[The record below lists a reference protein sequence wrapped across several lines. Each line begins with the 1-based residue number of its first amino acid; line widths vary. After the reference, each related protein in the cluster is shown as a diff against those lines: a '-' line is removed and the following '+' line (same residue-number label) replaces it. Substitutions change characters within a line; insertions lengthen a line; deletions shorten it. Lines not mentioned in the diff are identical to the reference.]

1 MDRAARVLWQARS
14 SGVKL
19 VVCESMTGGLLSS
32 LLTDPSGASDVFSF
46 GLVVYSGLAKSSL
59 LGVPNSL
66 LSSKGEVSAEVASSM
81 LRGLLSRAAS
91 SGLTREDGTRVLGLA
106 LTGNAGRDAGRN
118 AGRNNF
124 LSESSHSSKVLG
136 EEVGL
141 LYLAAGFSGC
151 TERIEEHRLAL
162 QGRRALRHLAA
173 KTSLQLLS
181 RLLETSRV

>member
-1 MDRAARVLWQARS
+1 
-14 SGVKL
+14 
-19 VVCESMTGGLLSS
+19 MTGGLLSS

-59 LGVPNSL
+59 LGVPNTL

-106 LTGNAGRDAGRN
+106 LTGNAGRN
-118 AGRNNF
+118 AGRHDL
-124 LSESSHSSKVLG
+124 LSESSHSSKVSG